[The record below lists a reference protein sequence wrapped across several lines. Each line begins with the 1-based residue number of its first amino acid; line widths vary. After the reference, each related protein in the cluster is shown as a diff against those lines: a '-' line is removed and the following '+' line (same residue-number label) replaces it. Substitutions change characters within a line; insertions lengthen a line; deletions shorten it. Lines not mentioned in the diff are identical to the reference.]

1 VRGKERRGGGE
12 RSWTGERKGRI
23 AEKADSVKRQIL
35 WQKTQME
42 LIYVADAMEEENERQ
57 RERERER
64 EKHRTLF
71 AVTERK
77 KIR

>member
-1 VRGKERRGGGE
+1 VWRNGKEANRAWEGEEGGGE

-57 RERERER
+57 REREKGRSIV
-64 EKHRTLF
+64 HF
-71 AVTERK
+71 SP
-77 KIR
+77 